1 MTNQK
6 ITPRSEDFNQWYQDL
21 IQAGELAEHSGVK
34 GSMIIR
40 PEGYAI
46 WERIQTVLD
55 REIKATGHR
64 NAYFPLF
71 IPEEYLKREKTHVAG
86 FAPELAVVTQAGG
99 ETLKEPLVVRP
110 TSETMIHA
118 TFARW
123 IQSWRDLPVLINQWA
138 NVVRWELRP
147 RLFLRTTE
155 FLWQEGHTA
164 HATEEEAEAETLKML
179 KVYELFAR
187 DVLAMPVA
195 SGQKTDAE
203 RFAGAKLTY
212 TIEALMQDG
221 RALQAGT
228 SHNLGTNFSKVFDVG
243 FVDQAGIRQLAWLTS
258 WGVSTRLIGGLIMTH
273 SDDQGLVLPPRVAI
287 RKAVIVPIAKTE
299 EERKTVMT
307 LTNQILKESH
317 LEPWEIEVDT
327 RDHLTPGAKFHEWE
341 RKGVPLR
348 IEVGPRDVAEQ
359 RCVVVRR
366 DTGAKEF
373 VKLNEIGARLPVILE
388 DMQQSML
395 ERAEARLQAMTFSPQ
410 SYEEFKAQVAKTGGF
425 FMAGWCG
432 GAACE
437 AAIKDETKATIRCI
451 LFDQPKK
458 LGKCLKCEEKA
469 TYQVIYARAY

>member
-1 MTNQK
+1 MTHK
-6 ITPRSEDFNQWYQDL
+6 VTPRIENFNEWYQDV
-21 IQAGELAEHSGVK
+21 IAAAELAEHSGVK
-34 GSMIIR
+34 GSMIIK

-46 WERIQTVLD
+46 WERIQTILD

-71 IPEEYLKREKTHVAG
+71 IPEEYLKREATHIEG
-86 FAPELAVVTQAGG
+86 FAPELAVVTRAGG
-99 ETLKEPLVVRP
+99 EELKEPLVVRP

-118 TFARW
+118 AFARW
-123 IQSWRDLPVLINQWA
+123 IQSWRDLPILVNQWA

-164 HATEEEAEAETLKML
+164 HATEAEAEAETLKML

-187 DVLAMPVA
+187 DVLAMPVV

-228 SHNLGTNFSKVFDVG
+228 SHNLGQNFSKVFDVG
-243 FVDQAGIRQLAWLTS
+243 FADQEGRRQLAWLTS

-273 SDDQGLVLPPRVAI
+273 SDDKGLVLPPRVAS
-287 RKAVIVPIAKTE
+287 RKAVIIPIAKTPE
-299 EERKTVMT
+299 EQHGVMA
-307 LTNQILKESH
+307 LIRCFIDEIH
-317 LEPWEIEVDT
+317 FEAWEIELDD
-327 RDHLTPGAKFHEWE
+327 RDYLTPGAKFHEWE

-348 IEVGPRDVAEQ
+348 IEIGPRDVAEQ
-359 RCVVVRR
+359 RCVIVRR
-366 DTGAKEF
+366 DTGTKEF
-373 VKLNEIGARLPVILE
+373 VKIHEIGERLPVILD
-388 DMQQSML
+388 DMQQAML
-395 ERAEARLQAMTFSPQ
+395 ERAEARLEAMTFEPA
-410 SYEEFKAQVAKTGGF
+410 SYDEFTSQIAATGGF
-425 FMAGWCG
+425 FVAGWCG
-432 GAACE
+432 TSECE
-437 AAIKDETKATIRCI
+437 LKIKDETKATIRCI